1 MRVLKNITP
10 TPEQLV
16 ILGDAGAGFRLIRG
30 AAGSG
35 KTTTALMRLRQLC
48 SSRISRKSR
57 LGLLELVRVL
67 VLTFNRTLRGYVEQL
82 GADQVNA
89 SEDIHL
95 TVETFSRWALSL
107 CRPRQVISQPLIKE
121 LLRDAGFT
129 GHLDYFTDEVQY
141 ILGRFQPDKRDR
153 YLRVRRTGRGRAPA
167 VIRRTRARLLAD
179 VIAPYEREK
188 ARCGVVDWNDIA
200 LEAAMVTNQGY
211 DVVVVD
217 ETQDLSANQVRAV
230 IAHLKHDHT
239 TTFIMDAMQRIY
251 PQAFLWREVGLEIR
265 PQMVFMLKVNH
276 RNTVEIARFAASIV
290 RGLPDEEDGVLPNPQ
305 ACRRHGDRPLI
316 VVGGYSA
323 QLNHMLDRVQPFLT
337 AGDTV
342 AILQPRGGGW
352 FDFAR
357 TTLRRKRLH
366 FCELTR
372 ERDWPTG
379 PEQVALSTIH
389 SAKGLEFDHVLLPG
403 LNQEVTPHGAEKG
416 DGTLDSLRRL
426 LAMGIGRARR
436 TVSVGYKSGEQST
449 LIGLIDPTTYDMVEV
464 G

>member
-1 MRVLKNITP
+1 
-10 TPEQLV
+10 
-16 ILGDAGAGFRLIRG
+16 
-30 AAGSG
+30 
-35 KTTTALMRLRQLC
+35 MRLRQLC
-48 SSRISRKSR
+48 SSRISRKAR
-57 LGLLELVRVL
+57 LDLSEPVRVL

-82 GADQVNA
+82 AADQVNA
-89 SEDIHL
+89 SEEIHL
-95 TVETFSRWALSL
+95 NVETFSRWAWCL
-107 CRPRQVISQPLIKE
+107 CRPRQVISQLLIQE
-121 LLRDAGFT
+121 LLRKAGFAKD
-129 GHLDYFTDEVQY
+129 LDYFAEEVQY
-141 ILGRFQPDKRDR
+141 ILGRFQPDERDR

-167 VIRRTRARLLAD
+167 VVRQTRARLLAD

-188 ARCGVVDWNDIA
+188 ARLDVVDWNDIA
-200 LEAAMVTNQGY
+200 LEAASVTSQGY

-217 ETQDLSANQVRAV
+217 ETQDLSANQVRTV
-230 IAHLKHDHT
+230 IAHLKPDHT

-265 PQMVFMLKVNH
+265 PQMVFMLNVNH

-305 ACRRHGDRPLI
+305 ACRHHGDRPEI
-316 VVGGYSA
+316 VVGKYSA
-323 QLNHMLDRVQPFLT
+323 QLNYMLDRVQPFLAT
-337 AGDTV
+337 GDTV

-357 TTLRRKRLH
+357 TTLQRKRLQ

-403 LNQEVTPHGAEKG
+403 LSQEVTPHGAEDG

-426 LAMGIGRARR
+426 LAMGIGRARK

-449 LIGLIDPTTYDMVEV
+449 LIGLFDPTTYERVEV